1 VPGRTVTL
9 DVRPRIIEAALR
21 WADRG
26 GQRTFTLS
34 EVAAELGAIRQTVYR
49 HFATAEDLF
58 DVAGAHA
65 IESYIDE
72 LTEHTAALTTPG
84 EWVVEMLASAI
95 ERLPSRPFLA
105 QLLAD
110 RKTDQFIREMT
121 SHKGAA
127 ISREMFNRSS
137 IDWTAAGYD
146 NRDVDELIE
155 LMLRIL
161 QSMMLDPND
170 PPRKG
175 PELRRKL
182 SGWIGPR

>member
-1 VPGRTVTL
+1 
-9 DVRPRIIEAALR
+9 
-21 WADRG
+21 
-26 GQRTFTLS
+26 
-34 EVAAELGAIRQTVYR
+34 VYR

-105 QLLAD
+105 QLLVD
-110 RKTDQFIREMT
+110 RKADQFIREMT

-127 ISREMFNRSS
+127 ISREMFTARRSTGRQPATTTVTWMS
-137 IDWTAAGYD
+137 
-146 NRDVDELIE
+146 
-155 LMLRIL
+155 
-161 QSMMLDPND
+161 S
-170 PPRKG
+170 
-175 PELRRKL
+175 
-182 SGWIGPR
+182 SS